1 MKNYLL
7 AILFSLV
14 IVPGFSQPK
23 PSKKEKPPTAKEME
37 DMQKEMQKEMD
48 KAMKEMSPED
58 KKMMDSMGFK
68 MPSMPTMPKMTDKQ
82 IATAMED
89 ADRIVPVRDEAR
101 IGKISRQPLAT
112 SAIPA
117 YLNTVHADIVSKLD
131 PYVNESAEK
140 LYQWLKKE
148 HNSASATGNGAAGFW
163 MMGKQN
169 IAIYIM
175 SKACKEDPTDADN
188 LNNFSAMLTMAGAE
202 QHAIPLLQNLNSKF
216 PKNTTILNNLGQAW
230 FGLGEITLAEKYLDS
245 CIKIYSRHSQANATK
260 SRILESK
267 ADKSRAVESLKNS
280 IHEGYTMDKE
290 NRLSKLGY
298 KLKSDDLDWDKPMP
312 ADPLGLEK
320 FKWPDYPLNVEECA
334 RLKPQWRKFVDA
346 CQEEIDKLREKQE
359 RLEQQLSVA
368 TQKRMQKVIQAANN
382 GVMVDPMPRFAPKA
396 IIKLK
401 YLVDGKDGKFAYEYQ
416 TQTENVAKEITA
428 VEHNEQIYSEN
439 LESLRKRYEPLFG
452 EGKPNPMEQACTD
465 ENKLKNDF
473 LNEANSKL
481 MVANRTYLNFMRR
494 TFSDRMY
501 YCQYT
506 QWPEE
511 FELSKVQAEISWLNL
526 IKDQKVKFLEK
537 SAWCQRKDLVVA
549 SKKDSLGQFEDMHCE
564 YHSETNFGF
573 GSISSDCSKLTAKLD
588 LHLIEKVLGIDVVKL
603 KLVTKE
609 GDRDDETIMDQFQ
622 SFRVEMGPKKTWGY
636 GYGPIRAEAKLG
648 VTGFMEFGK
657 TGLSDAGLVGTAEVK
672 VGSNIIKQMDGT
684 NVIGTKGPDG
694 KMSGDNSMGPIKDPS
709 ISIIGASAKISL
721 MAGPS
726 MEGRGIL
733 SGMKWAPK

>member
-7 AILFSLV
+7 AIMLSLV

-23 PSKKEKPPTAKEME
+23 PAKKEKPPTAKEME

-82 IATAMED
+82 IATAMEE
-89 ADRIVPVRDEAR
+89 ADRIVPVKDVAR
-101 IGKISRQPLAT
+101 ISKISKTPLAN

-117 YLNTVHADIVSKLD
+117 YLNSVHADIISKLD

-140 LYQWLKKE
+140 IYQWLKKE
-148 HNSASATGNGAAGFW
+148 YNSASATGNGAAGFW
-163 MMGKQN
+163 IMGKQD
-169 IAIYIM
+169 IALYIM
-175 SKACKEDPTDADN
+175 SKACKDDPSDADN

-202 QHAIPLLQNLNSKF
+202 QHAVPLLQNLNAKF

-245 CIKIYSRHSQANATK
+245 CVRIYPRHSQANATK

-267 ADKSRAVESLKNS
+267 GDKSHAVEALRNS

-290 NRLSKLGY
+290 NRLNNLGY

-320 FKWPDYPLNVEECA
+320 FNWPDYPLNVDECKV
-334 RLKPQWRKFVDA
+334 LKPKWRQFIDD
-346 CQEEIDKLREKQE
+346 CQDEISKLEVKQK
-359 RLEQQLSVA
+359 RLEQELADA
-368 TQKRMQKVIQAANN
+368 TQKRMKKVMQAGYS
-382 GVMVDPMPRFAPKA
+382 GVMVDPIPRFAPKA

-401 YLVDGKDGKFAYEYQ
+401 YLVDGKDGKLAYEFQ
-416 TQTENVAKEITA
+416 NQTEHVARDIAMVEEKEQTLD
-428 VEHNEQIYSEN
+428 QQ
-439 LESLRKRYEPLFG
+439 LEILRKKYEPLFG
-452 EGKPNPMEQACTD
+452 EGKPNPSEQACDD
-465 ENKLKNDF
+465 ENKVKNEF
-473 LNEANSKL
+473 LNDANSTL
-481 MVANRTYLNFMRR
+481 MVTYRSFLNYMRR
-494 TFSDRMY
+494 TFNDRMY

-511 FELSKVQAEISWLNL
+511 FEVSKIQAQISWLNL

-537 SAWCQRKDLVVA
+537 SAWCRPPKA
-549 SKKDSLGQFEDMHCE
+549 KAPSKTDSLAQFEDMHCE
-564 YHSETNFGF
+564 YHSKTEFGF
-573 GSISSDCSKLTAKLD
+573 GSISSDCSRLTAELDFKL
-588 LHLIEKVLGIDVVKL
+588 INKVLGIDAVKL

-609 GDRDDETIMDQFQ
+609 GDRDDETIVDQFQ
-622 SFRVEMGPKKTWGY
+622 SFRAELGPKKTWGY

-648 VTGFMEFGK
+648 VTGFIEVGK
-657 TGLSDAGLVGTAEVK
+657 NGISDAGLVGTAEIK
-672 VGSNIIKQMDGT
+672 AGSNYIKRMDGT
-684 NVIGTKGPDG
+684 NKV
-694 KMSGDNSMGPIKDPS
+694 GDDSVGYFKDYS
-709 ISIIGASAKISL
+709 QTLVGASAKISL
-721 MAGPS
+721 IAGPS
-726 MEGRGIL
+726 IEGKGIL
-733 SGMKWAPK
+733 SGMKWTPK

>member
-1 MKNYLL
+1 M
-7 AILFSLV
+7 LFSLV

-23 PSKKEKPPTAKEME
+23 PAKKEKPPTAKEME
-37 DMQKEMQKEMD
+37 DMQKEMD
-48 KAMKEMSPED
+48 KAMREISPED

-101 IGKISRQPLAT
+101 IGKISKQPLAT

-117 YLNTVHADIVSKLD
+117 YLSTVHADIVSKLD
-131 PYVNESAEK
+131 PYVNESGEK
-140 LYQWLKKE
+140 IYQWLKKE
-148 HNSASATGNGAAGFW
+148 YNSASATGNGAAGFW
-163 MMGKQN
+163 IMGKQD
-169 IAIYIM
+169 IALYIM
-175 SKACKEDPTDADN
+175 SKACKDDPADADN

-202 QHAIPLLQNLNSKF
+202 QHAVPLLQNLNTKF

-245 CIKIYSRHSQANATK
+245 CIRIYSRHSQANATK
-260 SRILESK
+260 SRIQESK
-267 ADKSRAVESLKNS
+267 GDKSRAVESLRNS

-290 NRLSKLGY
+290 NRLNKLGY
-298 KLKSDDLDWDKPMP
+298 KLKGDDLNWDKPMP

-320 FKWPDYPLNVEECA
+320 FNWPDYPLNVDECA
-334 RLKPQWRKFVDA
+334 VLKPQWRKFIDA
-346 CQEEIDKLREKQE
+346 CQDEINKLRETQK
-359 RLEQQLSVA
+359 RLEEELTVA
-368 TQKRMQKVIQAANN
+368 TQKRMKKVIQAANN

-416 TQTENVAKEITA
+416 TQMERVASVIASVEGKEGT
-428 VEHNEQIYSEN
+428 YSEN
-439 LESLRKRYEPLFG
+439 LELLRKKYEPLFG
-452 EGKPNPMEQACTD
+452 EGKPNPMEQACAD
-465 ENKLKNDF
+465 ENKLKNEF
-473 LNEANSKL
+473 LNDANATL
-481 MVANRTYLNFMRR
+481 MVTYRTFLNFMRR
-494 TFSDRMY
+494 TFNDRMY

-511 FELSKVQAEISWLNL
+511 FELSKVQTQISWLNL

-537 SAWCQRKDLVVA
+537 SAWCQRKEIIA
-549 SKKDSLGQFEDMHCE
+549 SAKKDSLGQFEDMHCV

-588 LHLIEKVLGIDVVKL
+588 LKLIDKVLGIDVIKL

-636 GYGPIRAEAKLG
+636 GSGPIRAEAKLG
-648 VTGFMEFGK
+648 VAGFLEIGK
-657 TGLSDAGLVGTAEVK
+657 NGISDAGVIGTAEIN
-672 VGSNIIKQMDGT
+672 VGTNIIKQMDGT
-684 NVIGTKGPDG
+684 KVVGTKGPDG
-694 KMSGDNSMGPIKDPS
+694 KMSGDNSMGPIKDQN
-709 ISIIGASAKISL
+709 ITIVGASAKISL

-726 MEGRGIL
+726 MEGKGIL